1 MTASVTET
9 VNEGARIAFIGLG
22 QMGLPMASGLA
33 EAGFAVSGYDVT
45 KEARAAL
52 SRVPSA
58 CGVDTPEAAVEST
71 SVLVLMLPTSAIVR
85 AVLIDGGLLERL
97 APGTVIIDMGSSEPL
112 VTRELAATASEH
124 GIALIDA
131 PVSGGVIGAKQG
143 TLTIMVGG
151 EESDIHAVKPLF
163 DVLGGKLVH
172 AGPVGAGHALKALN
186 NLLSATSLL
195 ITSEAVA
202 IGKRFGLDP
211 TIMIDAINTSSGR
224 SFSTELKFPR
234 YVLTQ
239 SFDSGF
245 GLRLMAKDM
254 RIALNLGEALG
265 VDAKLG
271 ARSTAVWEQAMAATA
286 PDADHTEI
294 ARWVQD
300 RTDRSETGD
309 DHLVPPSARA

>member
-1 MTASVTET
+1 
-9 VNEGARIAFIGLG
+9 
-22 QMGLPMASGLA
+22 
-33 EAGFAVSGYDVT
+33 
-45 KEARAAL
+45 
-52 SRVPSA
+52 
-58 CGVDTPEAAVEST
+58 
-71 SVLVLMLPTSAIVR
+71 MLPTSAIVR